1 MPLMN
6 ENETRPAN
14 AENWVYV
21 LVQDPDAEAQIL
33 GQQETKTG
41 LAYVP
46 VFRDKDAALAL
57 APHLVKPLGHRYEV
71 QAIMYDD
78 LASYARGNG
87 FWLFFVDDQGKVI
100 DRKAP

>member
-1 MPLMN
+1 MN
-6 ENETRPAN
+6 GERLKPVN
-14 AENWVYV
+14 AEHWVYV

-57 APHLVKPLGHRYEV
+57 APHLAKPLGHRYEV
-71 QAIMYDD
+71 QAILFDD
-78 LASYARGNG
+78 LSSYARENG
-87 FWLFFVDDQGKVI
+87 FWLFLIDDQGKVTE
-100 DRKAP
+100 RKAP